1 MKTLIALLLF
11 GLACI
16 FDFPEKTSARPR
28 AGRARML
35 RFLPAT
41 FVAPE
46 TGCRMTPE
54 TQQSESP
61 YCVRIETE
69 TGQSATVPIAVLT
82 PKQLEVFLQIEFK
95 RLAQE
100 AGVKGARI
108 HVERAIAADYEQVL
122 REVAACL
129 FSAKA
134 RAA

>member
-1 MKTLIALLLF
+1 MRKRLGRGIGATPTHRIAQRW
-11 GLACI
+11 
-16 FDFPEKTSARPR
+16 ARR
-28 AGRARML
+28 AKML
-35 RFLPAT
+35 RVCLPLSSLQKQ
-41 FVAPE
+41 
-46 TGCRMTPE
+46 GCRMTPE

-69 TGQSATVPIAVLT
+69 TGQTSTVPIAVLT
-82 PKQLEVFLQIEFK
+82 PKQLEVFLQSEFK

-122 REVAACL
+122 REVTACL
-129 FSAKA
+129 SSSKA